1 MFSLGQ
7 DPRSLFGSTMQSW
20 SAECFEQTV
29 KGVCAV
35 LLSLKKRPL
44 IRYQQGSAMAK
55 KLALEVQNTIHSEGQ
70 LFDFRRTDT
79 APILLVLDRRNDP
92 VTPLLTQWT
101 YQAMV
106 HELIGIHH
114 GRVDMTHVPE
124 VKSELK
130 VKRISRERG
139 LFLMIDARFFFFFLM
154 LPQGNRVEP

>member
-1 MFSLGQ
+1 
-7 DPRSLFGSTMQSW
+7 MQSW

-139 LFLMIDARFFFFFLM
+139 LFLMIDARFFFFFFNVT
-154 LPQGNRVEP
+154 PRKSC